1 MHKPSE
7 FGPVTFDDVSDLPKG
22 PWHGSMHR
30 MGTPTT
36 EASIGWYDADGVRH
50 DHSRTLPLGD
60 DDGDQIAAAWAELDR
75 EFLSADG
82 EPLADAPLFALLS
95 PEQRRQYNRLWGRPR
110 ATHLSEDGS

>member
-75 EFLSADG
+75 E
-82 EPLADAPLFALLS
+82 
-95 PEQRRQYNRLWGRPR
+95 QRRQYNRLWGRPR